1 MSVEFRS
8 GFVNL
13 IGLPNS
19 GKSTLLNAL
28 TGEKMS
34 IISHKP
40 QTTRQRI
47 LALIND
53 PGFQIIFSD
62 TPGFIEEANY
72 PLHQSMNLQVKLAFE
87 DADVI
92 LLVVDST
99 VPCNLPIPFLEMLK
113 SSEIP
118 IILCLNKSDR
128 NTSDHSEEIISYLKD
143 FQLELKSIHKISA
156 LNQTGITELLEVI
169 KFMLPKHPAYYP
181 DDILS
186 NRPVRFFISELIR
199 EKIFQLYDAE
209 IPYHSFV
216 VVEGC
221 KGVDEKKD
229 MAIIDAFIFVG
240 KQSHIPILIGK
251 NGSKLKELGTK
262 ARMEIEQYLD
272 QKVYL
277 NLSVKLRKDWRNNT
291 SFLNKSSVFQ

>member
-1 MSVEFRS
+1 MAIEFRS

-28 TGEKMS
+28 TGEKMA
-34 IISHKP
+34 IMSHKP

-62 TPGFIEEANY
+62 TPGFIEAANY
-72 PLHQSMNLQVKLAFE
+72 PLHQSMNMQVKLAFE

-99 VPCNLPIPFLEMLK
+99 VPFSMPQHFLELLR

-118 IILCLNKSDR
+118 IILCLNKIDKVHLNHSD
-128 NTSDHSEEIISYLKD
+128 DIISNLEI
-143 FQLELKSIHKISA
+143 FQLPIKFIHKLSA
-156 LNQTGITELLEVI
+156 LNQIGFSGLLEDI
-169 KFMLPKHPAYYP
+169 KFLLPVHPAYYP

-199 EKIFQLYDAE
+199 EKIYQLYDAE

-216 VVEGC
+216 VVESC
-221 KGVDEKKD
+221 KGVDEKKE
-229 MAIIDAFIFVG
+229 MAIIDAYIFVG
-240 KQSHIPILIGK
+240 KQSHIPIIIGK
-251 NGSKLKELGTK
+251 HGSKLKDLGIK
-262 ARMEIEQYLD
+262 SRLEIEHYLD

-277 NLSVKLRKDWRNNT
+277 NLSVKLRKDWRNNS

>member
-1 MSVEFRS
+1 MEIEFRS

-28 TGEKMS
+28 TGEKMA
-34 IISHKP
+34 IISPKP

-47 LALIND
+47 LALINE
-53 PGFQIIFSD
+53 PTFQIIFSD
-62 TPGFIEEANY
+62 TPGFIEQANY
-72 PLHQSMNLQVKLAFE
+72 PLHQTMNMQVRLAFE

-92 LLVVDST
+92 LLVIDST
-99 VPCNLPIPFLEMLK
+99 LPCNLSESFLQMLK
-113 SSEIP
+113 DSSIP
-118 IILCLNKSDR
+118 IILCLNKIDR
-128 NTSDHSEEIISYLKD
+128 GKDNHVNEIIPFLEDY
-143 FQLELKSIHKISA
+143 QLPIKSIHKVSA
-156 LNQTGITELLEVI
+156 LQQTGISELLEDI
-169 KFMLPKHPAYYP
+169 KFMLPVHPAYYP

-199 EKIFQLYDAE
+199 EKIYQLYDAE
-209 IPYHSFV
+209 IPYHTFV
-216 VVEGC
+216 VVENC
-221 KGVDEKKD
+221 KGVDEKKE

-251 NGSKLKELGTK
+251 QGSKLKELGTK
-262 ARMEIEQYLD
+262 SRLEIEQYLD

-277 NLSVKLRKDWRNNT
+277 NLSVKLRKDWRNNST
-291 SFLNKSSVFQ
+291 FLNKSSVFQ

>member
-1 MSVEFRS
+1 MALEFRS

-28 TGEKMS
+28 SGEKMA
-34 IISHKP
+34 IISPKP

-47 LALIND
+47 LALINA
-53 PGFQIIFSD
+53 PGYQIIFSD
-62 TPGFIEEANY
+62 TPRFIEEANY

-92 LLVVDST
+92 MLVVDA
-99 VPCNLPIPFLEMLK
+99 VIPCKLPESFLEMIK
-113 SSEIP
+113 VSEIP
-118 IILCLNKSDR
+118 VILVLNKIDR
-128 NTSDHSEEIISYLKD
+128 GPLNHSEEIINYLKG
-143 FQLELKSIHKISA
+143 FQLSIKCVHKVSA
-156 LNQTGITELLEVI
+156 LTQSGIPELLEDT
-169 KFMLPKHPAYYP
+169 KFLLPAHPAYYP
-181 DDILS
+181 DDIIS

-199 EKIFQLYDAE
+199 EKIYQLYDAE

-216 VVEGC
+216 VVENC

-229 MAIIDAFIFVG
+229 MAVIDAYIFVG

-251 NGSKLKELGTK
+251 QGSKLKELGIK
-262 ARMEIEQYLD
+262 SRMEIEQYLE

-277 NLSVKLRKDWRNNT
+277 NLSVKLRKYWRNNA
-291 SFLNKSSVFQ
+291 SFLNKSSIFQ

>member
-1 MSVEFRS
+1 MSIEFRS

-99 VPCNLPIPFLEMLK
+99 VPCNLPVPFLEMLK
-113 SSEIP
+113 NSEIP
-118 IILCLNKSDR
+118 VILCLNKSDR
-128 NTSDHSEEIISYLKD
+128 NTSNHSEEIISYLKD

-169 KFMLPKHPAYYP
+169 KFMLPEHPAYYP

-229 MAIIDAFIFVG
+229 MAVIDAFIFVG

>member
-1 MSVEFRS
+1 MTVEFRS

-28 TGEKMS
+28 TGEKMA

-53 PGFQIIFSD
+53 PSYQIIFSD

-72 PLHQSMNLQVKLAFE
+72 PLHQSMNMQVRLAFE

-99 VPCNLPIPFLEMLK
+99 MSCNLPESFLQMLK
-113 SSEIP
+113 APDIP
-118 IILCLNKSDR
+118 VILCLNKIDR
-128 NTSDHSEEIISYLKD
+128 GHLDHSEEIINYLEN
-143 FQLELKSIHKISA
+143 FQLAIKSIHKVSA
-156 LNQTGITELLEVI
+156 LNQTGIPELFEDI
-169 KFMLPKHPAYYP
+169 KFLLPTHPAYYP

-199 EKIFQLYDAE
+199 EKIYQLYDAE

-216 VVEGC
+216 VVESC

-229 MAIIDAFIFVG
+229 MAVIDAYIFVG
-240 KQSHIPILIGK
+240 KQSHLPILIGK

-262 ARMEIEQYLD
+262 SRIEIEHYLD

-277 NLSVKLRKDWRNNT
+277 NLSVKLRKDWRDNS
-291 SFLNKSSVFQ
+291 SFLNKSSIFQ